1 MDWVFYEAVVRDFA
15 CDGQNLMF
23 QRLIRSFPVIF
34 AATLLTQPGT
44 ATAQSEANAGN
55 QPVGLKA
62 FSPDDA
68 GFTRSVAPFLQKHC
82 YRCHGGEK
90 QEADFRI
97 DTQLTADL
105 SHRGNRQRWA
115 EVVDVLNSHSMPPE
129 EESQPD
135 VAETATIV
143 DWATEQTRRA
153 ELVSRS
159 TLTVLRRMN
168 RVEYRNTIRDLV
180 GIDFDTSGFP
190 QDPPAGGFD
199 NNGSALTMSPL
210 LIELYYEAARKIV
223 DRAIVTSK
231 KPASIRWRFEPETG
245 DSDNNRVEYAEHR
258 VIVNGGKNRAEDG
271 FRIIHHN
278 SWDKTINA
286 RDFALPEVGEYIIRV
301 RAAGTVPTRA
311 QVVESAR
318 VALQDRLDQQMKE
331 KPDGATWHRQQ
342 FERDLQHF
350 QTHRI
355 YDYGPPRARLTL
367 TLGGQPRVI
376 GEFDVEA
383 SPADP
388 QVTEIQVRCTTE
400 KAGVTVDYAYSIPRE
415 LENFWFQSHDKFA
428 RPELYVDWVEIEGPV
443 NPVWPPKSHTKLL
456 GDVAPLTNRGSHED
470 DAVRAEEII
479 RRFMKLAFRR
489 PVTIAEVDEK
499 MALFESAQQQ
509 NDVFEEAIRIPLI
522 SILVSPSFLYL
533 TEPETHEFAAENE
546 TSAPPVRLL
555 TPHQLAAR
563 LSYFLWS
570 TMPDEELT
578 ALADSGAILDE
589 NQLTQHI
596 DRMLADARSEAF
608 VKNFAGQW
616 LGLRDVGANPPAED
630 LYPQYDRHLETSI
643 VAESESFFRE
653 LLRNDLDVMNFV
665 KSDFVVINERL
676 ARFYGIDGVKGD
688 AFRRVTVPDG
698 VMRGGI
704 LTQASILTTTSNG
717 TRTSPVKRGTWI
729 LKNILG
735 MDPGLPVANAG
746 EIAPKV
752 PGIDKATVRQRL
764 EIHRTLPQCAR
775 CHHRI
780 DPLGFALENFNA
792 CGEYREREGHGY
804 KGRIEQNDPVID
816 TSSQLPDGTEIAGLR
831 DLQNSLLE
839 RDDAFLNCLAGKIM
853 TYALGR
859 EPGLAD
865 NPEITA
871 IVAKVNQ
878 NNGTLRAMLTAV
890 VLSETFRSR

>member
-1 MDWVFYEAVVRDFA
+1 
-15 CDGQNLMF
+15 MF
-23 QRLIRSFPVIF
+23 HKLIRSFSASLVV
-34 AATLLTQPGT
+34 TLLIQSGT
-44 ATAQSEANAGN
+44 ATAQSQATAGN
-55 QPVGLKA
+55 KRVDSKA
-62 FSPDDA
+62 FIPDDA
-68 GFTRSVAPFLQKHC
+68 GFTGSASPFLQKHC
-82 YRCHGGEK
+82 YRCHGSEK
-90 QEADFRI
+90 READFRI

-105 SHRGNRQRWA
+105 SDRGNRQRWA

-129 EESQPD
+129 DELQPD
-135 VAETATIV
+135 VAETAAIV

-153 ELVSRS
+153 ELFSRS
-159 TLTVLRRMN
+159 ALIVLRRMN
-168 RVEYRNTIRDLV
+168 RAEYRNTIRDLV

-223 DRAIVTSK
+223 DRAIVTTNR
-231 KPASIRWRFEPETG
+231 PDSIRWRFEPETG
-245 DSDNNRVEYAEHR
+245 DSDSNRVEYAGQR
-258 VIVNGGKNRAEDG
+258 VIVNGGNNRADGG
-271 FRIIHHN
+271 FRIIHN
-278 SWDKTINA
+278 NNWDKTINA
-286 RDFALPEVGEYIIRV
+286 RDFTLPEVGEYVIRV
-301 RAAGTVPTRA
+301 RAGGTVPTRE

-318 VALQDRLDQQMKE
+318 VALQDRLDKQMKE
-331 KPDGATWHRQQ
+331 KPDGEKWHRQQ
-342 FERDLQHF
+342 FERDLKHF
-350 QTHRI
+350 QTNRI
-355 YDYGPPRARLTL
+355 YDYGPSRARLTL

-383 SPADP
+383 TPADP
-388 QVTEIQVRCTTE
+388 QITEFQVRCTTE

-428 RPELYVDWVEIEGPV
+428 RPELYIDWVEIEGPV
-443 NPVWPPKSHTKLL
+443 NPVWPPKSHSKLL
-456 GDVAPLTNRGSHED
+456 GDVAPTKEVGGKT
-470 DAVRAEEII
+470 AAAKRAEEII

-489 PVTIAEVDEK
+489 PVTTAEVDEK
-499 MALFESAQQQ
+499 MALFESAQGQT
-509 NDVFEEAIRIPLI
+509 DVFEEAIKIPLI
-522 SILVSPSFLYL
+522 SILVSPDFLYL
-533 TEPETHEFAAENE
+533 TEPETNEFTAENE
-546 TSAPPVRLL
+546 PSSPPVRLL
-555 TPHQLAAR
+555 TPHQLATR

-578 ALADSGAILDE
+578 ALADSGKILDE
-589 NQLTQHI
+589 NQLIQQV
-596 DRMLADARSEAF
+596 DRMLADDRSEAF
-608 VKNFAGQW
+608 VRNFAGQW

-653 LLRNDLDVMNFV
+653 LLHNDLDVMNFV
-665 KSDFVVINERL
+665 NSDFVVINERL

-688 AFRRVTVPDG
+688 EFRRVKVPDG

-775 CHHRI
+775 CHNRI

-816 TSSQLPDGTEIAGLR
+816 TSSKLPDGTEIIGLR
-831 DLQNSLLE
+831 DLQNSLLQRNNE
-839 RDDAFLNCLAGKIM
+839 FLNCLTGKIT

-865 NPEITA
+865 NPEVA
-871 IVAKVNQ
+871 RIVVRVNQ
-878 NNGTLRAMLTAV
+878 NGRTLRSLLKAV
-890 VLSETFRSR
+890 VASETFRSR

>member
-1 MDWVFYEAVVRDFA
+1 
-15 CDGQNLMF
+15 MF
-23 QRLIRSFPVIF
+23 QMPNRCFPVIF
-34 AATLLTQPGT
+34 VSTLLTLPGV
-44 ATAQSEANAGN
+44 AMAQSQTNTGKKQIESNAF
-55 QPVGLKA
+55 V
-62 FSPDDA
+62 PDET
-68 GFTRSVAPFLQKHC
+68 GFARAAAPFLQKHC
-82 YRCHGGEK
+82 YRCHGIEK
-90 QEADFRI
+90 QESDFRI

-105 SHRGNRQRWA
+105 SDRGNRQRWA
-115 EVVDVLNSHSMPPE
+115 EVVDVLNSHAMPPE
-129 EESQPD
+129 GEPQPEA
-135 VAETATIV
+135 VETATIV
-143 DWATEQTRRA
+143 DWATEQTRQA

-159 TLTVLRRMN
+159 TLIVLRRMN
-168 RVEYRNTIRDLV
+168 RAEYHNTIRDLV

-199 NNGSALTMSPL
+199 NNGSALTVSPL

-223 DRAIVTSK
+223 DRAIVTTK
-231 KPASIRWRFEPETG
+231 KPESIRWRFEPETG
-245 DSDNNRVEYAEHR
+245 DSDSNRVEYAGQR
-258 VIVNGGKNRAEDG
+258 VIVNGGQNRTEDG

-286 RDFALPEVGEYIIRV
+286 RDFALPDIGEYIIRV
-301 RAAGTVPTRA
+301 RAAGTVPTRE

-318 VALQDRLDQQMKE
+318 VALQDRLDKQMKE
-331 KPDGATWHRQQ
+331 KPDGEKWQRQQ
-342 FERDLQHF
+342 FERDLKHF
-350 QTHRI
+350 QTQRM
-355 YDYGPPRARLTL
+355 YNYGPPRARLTL
-367 TLGGQPRVI
+367 TLGGQPKVI
-376 GEFDVEA
+376 GEFDVDA

-388 QVTEIQVRCTTE
+388 QVTEFQVRCTTE

-415 LENFWFQSHDKFA
+415 LENFWFQSHDDFA
-428 RPELYVDWVEIEGPV
+428 RPELYVDWVEIEGPI
-443 NPVWPPKSHTKLL
+443 NPAWPPLSHTRLL
-456 GDVAPLTNRGSHED
+456 GDVPKRPHADGKSG
-470 DAVRAEEII
+470 DAKRAKDII
-479 RRFMKLAFRR
+479 QRFMKLAFRR
-489 PVTIAEVDEK
+489 AVTTAEVDEK
-499 MALFESAQQQ
+499 MALFESAQKQ
-509 NDVFEEAIRIPLI
+509 NDVFEEAIKIPLI

-533 TEPETHEFAAENE
+533 TEPETTEFAAENE
-546 TSAPPVRLL
+546 SPAPAIRLL
-555 TPHQLAAR
+555 TAHQLASR

-589 NQLTQHI
+589 NYINNQI
-596 DRMLADARSEAF
+596 ARMLADSRSEAF

-643 VAESESFFRE
+643 VAESENFFRE
-653 LLRNDLDVMNFV
+653 LLHKDLDVMNFV

-688 AFRRVTVPDG
+688 EFRRVNVPDE

-775 CHHRI
+775 CHNRI

-816 TSSQLPDGTEIAGLR
+816 ASSKLPDGTEITGLR
-831 DLQNSLLE
+831 DLQNSLIARE
-839 RDDAFLNCLAGKIM
+839 EAFLNCLAGKIV

-859 EPGLAD
+859 EPGLSD
-865 NPEITA
+865 QGEIIA
-871 IVAKVNQ
+871 IVAKLNQ
-878 NNGTLRAMLTAV
+878 NDRTLRSLLRAV

>member
-1 MDWVFYEAVVRDFA
+1 
-15 CDGQNLMF
+15 MF
-23 QRLIRSFPVIF
+23 QMPFRCFPVMF
-34 AATLLTQPGT
+34 VATLLTLPGVAMT
-44 ATAQSEANAGN
+44 QSQTDTGKKRIEFNAF
-55 QPVGLKA
+55 V
-62 FSPDDA
+62 PDET
-68 GFTRSVAPFLQKHC
+68 GFARVAAPFLQKHC

-97 DTQLTADL
+97 DTQLNADL
-105 SHRGNRQRWA
+105 SDLENRQRWA
-115 EVVDVLNSHSMPPE
+115 EVVDVLNSHSMPPQDE
-129 EESQPD
+129 PQPD
-135 VAETATIV
+135 AVETATIV
-143 DWATEQTRRA
+143 DWATEQTRQA

-159 TLTVLRRMN
+159 SLIVLRRMN
-168 RVEYRNTIRDLV
+168 RAEYHDTIRDLV

-190 QDPPAGGFD
+190 EDPPAGGFD
-199 NNGSALTMSPL
+199 NNGSALTVSPL
-210 LIELYYEAARKIV
+210 LIELYYEAARKIL
-223 DRAIVTSK
+223 DRAIVTTQ
-231 KPASIRWRFEPETG
+231 KPESIRWRFEPETG
-245 DSDNNRVEYAEHR
+245 DSDSNRVEYAGQR
-258 VIVNGGKNRAEDG
+258 VIVNGGKNRTKDG
-271 FRIIHHN
+271 FRIIHHD

-301 RAAGTVPTRA
+301 RAAGTVPIRE
-311 QVVESAR
+311 QIVESAR
-318 VALQDRLDQQMKE
+318 AILQDRLDKQLKE
-331 KPDGATWHRQQ
+331 KPEGEKWHRQQ
-342 FERDLQHF
+342 FERDLKHF
-350 QTHRI
+350 QAHRM

-367 TLGGQPRVI
+367 TLGGQPKVI
-376 GEFDVEA
+376 GEFDVDA

-388 QVTEIQVRCTTE
+388 QVTEFQVRCTTE
-400 KAGVTVDYAYSIPRE
+400 RAGVTVDYAYSIPRD
-415 LENFWFQSHDKFA
+415 LENFWFQSHDDFA
-428 RPELYVDWVEIEGPV
+428 RPELYVDWVEIEGPI
-443 NPVWPPKSHTKLL
+443 NPAWPPKSHTKLL
-456 GDVAPLTNRGSHED
+456 GDVAHGSKTPGDTD
-470 DAVRAEEII
+470 DDTRAKGVIQ
-479 RRFMKLAFRR
+479 RFMKLAFRR
-489 PVTIAEVDEK
+489 PVTMAEVDKK
-499 MALFESAQQQ
+499 MALFESAQETM
-509 NDVFEEAIRIPLI
+509 NVFEEAIKVPLI

-533 TEPETHEFAAENE
+533 TEPETTEFAAENE
-546 TSAPPVRLL
+546 SAAPAVRLL
-555 TPHQLAAR
+555 TAHQLATR

-570 TMPDEELT
+570 TMPDAEL
-578 ALADSGAILDE
+578 ASFADSGAILDE
-589 NQLTQHI
+589 NQLKNQV

-653 LLRNDLDVMNFV
+653 LLHNDLDVMNFV

-688 AFRRVTVPDG
+688 EFRRVSVPDG
-698 VMRGGI
+698 VLRGGI
-704 LTQASILTTTSNG
+704 LTQASMLTTTSNG

-775 CHHRI
+775 CHNRI

-816 TSSQLPDGTEIAGLR
+816 ASSKLPDGTEITGLR

-839 RDDAFLNCLAGKIM
+839 KDDAFLKCLAGKIM

-859 EPGLAD
+859 ENGLAD
-865 NPEITA
+865 NSEIA
-871 IVAKVNQ
+871 GIVVGLNQ
-878 NNGTLRAMLTAV
+878 NGRTLRSLLTAV
-890 VLSETFRSR
+890 VVSETFRSR

>member
-1 MDWVFYEAVVRDFA
+1 MPVFQNSAF
-15 CDGQNLMF
+15 DGQNLMSHI
-23 QRLIRSFPVIF
+23 LIRSFSVIF
-34 AATLLTQPGT
+34 AATLLLQPGT
-44 ATAQSEANAGN
+44 AAAQSEDNTVN
-55 QPVGLKA
+55 QPVDLKA
-62 FSPDDA
+62 FTPDQA
-68 GFTRSVAPFLQKHC
+68 GFTRLAAPFLQKHC
-82 YRCHGGEK
+82 QRCHGNEK
-90 QEADFRI
+90 QEADFRV

-105 SHRGNRQRWA
+105 SDRGNRQRWS

-129 EESQPD
+129 DEPQPD
-135 VAETATIV
+135 TAETASIV
-143 DWATEQTRRA
+143 DWATEQTQRA
-153 ELVSRS
+153 ELVSQS
-159 TLTVLRRMN
+159 TMIVLRRMN
-168 RVEYRNTIRDLV
+168 RTEYHNTIRDLV

-210 LIELYYEAARKIV
+210 LIELYYEAARRIV
-223 DRAIVTSK
+223 DRAIVTTE
-231 KPASIRWRFEPETG
+231 KPESIRWRFEPETG
-245 DSDNNRVEYAEHR
+245 DSDSNRVEYAKQR
-258 VIVNGGKNRAEDG
+258 VIVNGGNNRADAG

-286 RDFALPEVGEYIIRV
+286 RDFALPEVGEYTIRV
-301 RAAGTVPTRA
+301 RAAGTVPTRE

-318 VALQDRLDQQMKE
+318 VALQDRLDKQMKE
-331 KPDGATWHRQQ
+331 NPNGEKWHQQQ
-342 FERDLQHF
+342 FERDLKHF

-367 TLGGQPRVI
+367 TLGGQPKVI

-383 SPADP
+383 EPDDP
-388 QVTEIQVRCTTE
+388 QMTDFQVRCTTE

-428 RPELYVDWVEIEGPV
+428 RPELYVDWVEIEGPI
-443 NPVWPPKSHTKLL
+443 NPVWPPLSHTMLL
-456 GDVAPLTNRGSHED
+456 GDIDHGADTDGKSD
-470 DAVRAEEII
+470 DVRRAKDII
-479 RRFMKLAFRR
+479 QRFMKLAFRR
-489 PVTIAEVDEK
+489 PVTIAEVGEK
-499 MALFESAQQQ
+499 LALFKAAQEHHH
-509 NDVFEEAIRIPLI
+509 VFEEAIKIPLI
-522 SILVSPSFLYL
+522 SVLVSPSFLYL
-533 TEPETHEFAAENE
+533 TEPEALKFAAETE
-546 TSAPPVRLL
+546 SVAPAARLL
-555 TPHQLAAR
+555 TAHELAAR

-578 ALADSGAILDE
+578 ALADRGAILDE
-589 NQLTQHI
+589 NLITRQI
-596 DRMLADARSEAF
+596 DRMLADPRSEAF

-616 LGLRDVGANPPAED
+616 LGLRDVGSNPPAED

-653 LLRNDLDVMNFV
+653 LLHKDVDVMNFV

-676 ARFYGIDGVKGD
+676 ARFYGIDQVKGD
-688 AFRRVTVPDG
+688 EFRRVTVPEG

-704 LTQASILTTTSNG
+704 LTQASVLTTTSNG

-729 LKNILG
+729 LKTILG

-775 CHHRI
+775 CHNRI

-792 CGEYREREGHGY
+792 CGEFREREGHGY
-804 KGRIEQNDPVID
+804 KRRIEQNDPVID
-816 TSSQLPDGTEIAGLR
+816 ASSKLPDGTQITGLR
-831 DLQNSLLE
+831 DLQNSLVAKE
-839 RDDAFLNCLAGKIM
+839 EAFLNCLARKVM

-865 NPEITA
+865 NPEIAA
-871 IVAKVNQ
+871 IVASVNQ
-878 NNGTLRAMLTAV
+878 KDRTLRALLKAV
-890 VLSETFRSR
+890 VVSDTFRSR